1 MGGGEGKA
9 SPAAHVRY
17 SLDEHE
23 RSELPL
29 ARIDSGGTPPRLARG
44 ATPAHVRYSLDEH
57 ERSELP
63 QARLARGATPQALG
77 LQSPPG
83 VWYAKQN
90 PREECLL

>member
-9 SPAAHVRY
+9 SPAAYVRY

-23 RSELPL
+23 RSELPW
-29 ARIDSGGTPPRLARG
+29 ARIVPRGHAPRIDSGDTPP
-44 ATPAHVRYSLDEH
+44 
-57 ERSELP
+57 
-63 QARLARGATPQALG
+63 RLARGATPQALG